1 MAADTLGEDFEGSAQ
16 VGDLR
21 GESGEGPGVATAA
34 AVFVDNGSQ
43 VPVPVEA
50 SPADASSGLTRAG
63 WVAWRRR
70 SWTSSAARRMRY
82 MLDTEARYFPSSS
95 RVA

>member
-1 MAADTLGEDFEGSAQ
+1 LVEAPELFFMAADTLGEDFEGSAQ

-50 SPADASSGLTRAG
+50 SPAYASPGGDGGEREWLAF
-63 WVAWRRR
+63 V
-70 SWTSSAARRMRY
+70 
-82 MLDTEARYFPSSS
+82 
-95 RVA
+95 